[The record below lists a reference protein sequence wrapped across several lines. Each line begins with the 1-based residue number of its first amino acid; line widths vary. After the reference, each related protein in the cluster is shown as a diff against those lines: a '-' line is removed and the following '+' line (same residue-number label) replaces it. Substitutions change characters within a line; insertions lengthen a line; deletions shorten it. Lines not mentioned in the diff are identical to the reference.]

1 MFTFKVL
8 YTSSMIG
15 ISILW
20 LLLFVAVWVEHIE
33 MKKQGRIRKEKPRN
47 QVWIEG
53 IVGIIKLALSII
65 VPVWNTFMFI
75 FMLATFDNALK
86 RVPEVVEKNYE
97 PLENSI

>member
-1 MFTFKVL
+1 MFAFKVL
-8 YTSSMIG
+8 YVSSMIG

-20 LLLFVAVWVEHIE
+20 LLLFVAIWVEHIE
-33 MKKQGRIRKEKPRN
+33 KRKQKRIRKEKPRN

>member
-20 LLLFVAVWVEHIE
+20 LLLFVAIWVEHIE

-53 IVGIIKLALSII
+53 IVGIIKITLAII
-65 VPVWNTFMFI
+65 VPVWNTIMFI
-75 FMLATFDNALK
+75 IILATFDKSLK
-86 RVPEVVEKNYE
+86 SVPEVVKESYK

>member
-1 MFTFKVL
+1 MFALKVL

-20 LLLFVAVWVEHIE
+20 LLLFVAIWAEHIE
-33 MKKQGRIRKEKPRN
+33 KRKQGRIKKEKPKN

-53 IVGIIKLALSII
+53 IVGIIKIALSII
-65 VPVWNTFMFI
+65 VPVWNTLMFI

-86 RVPEVVEKNYE
+86 RVPEVVEKNYQ